1 MKKRNC
7 RMTEKEKAVH
17 DFAVRVRK
25 MTDQQLYDFV
35 NQDTDTDSKTENGI
49 SKFLKYLE
57 NSNIHGVG
65 TKTVE
70 KIKAFAVN
78 EGYILE

>member
-7 RMTEKEKAVH
+7 RMTVQEKAVH

-35 NQDTDTDSKTENGI
+35 NQDTKSKTENGI
-49 SKFLKYLE
+49 SEFLEYLE
-57 NSNIHGVG
+57 NSGIHGIG
-65 TKTVE
+65 PKTVR

-78 EGYILE
+78 EGYISE

>member
-1 MKKRNC
+1 
-7 RMTEKEKAVH
+7 MTEKEKAVH

-49 SKFLKYLE
+49 SEFFKYLE

-78 EGYILE
+78 EGYISE

>member
-7 RMTEKEKAVH
+7 RMSNTEKATH

-35 NQDTDTDSKTENGI
+35 NSPPANADKIEDFINKIEHRAVYGI
-49 SKFLKYLE
+49 
-57 NSNIHGVG
+57 G
-65 TKTVE
+65 TATIR
-70 KIKAFAVN
+70 KIKEFAIK
-78 EGYILE
+78 EGFIIEN